1 MSAQRMVMMA
11 LLLASTAVAPVAFAK
26 GKGEYHGNGHG
37 KGERQ
42 AHGLDCPPGLAKKN
56 NGCMPPGLA
65 KKRHSH
71 DTEHYQRVGDYV
83 LIPRE
88 DWARYG
94 LYDPRDGS
102 GYAIRDNEILR
113 VALDTMRVI
122 EAVQTL
128 ADVLN

>member
-1 MSAQRMVMMA
+1 MFVHRTAMAA
-11 LLLASTAVAPVAFAK
+11 LLLASMAVATPALAK
-26 GKGEYHGNGHG
+26 GKSEGHG
-37 KGERQ
+37 
-42 AHGLDCPPGLAKKN
+42 HSCPPGLAKKN
-56 NGCMPPGLA
+56 NGCQPPGLA
-65 KKRHSH
+65 KKRYRA
-71 DTEHYQRVGDYV
+71 DTAQYQRVGDYI

-122 EAVQTL
+122 EAIRTL
-128 ADVLN
+128 TDVLNGRAAG